1 MMRTITS
8 LPARLA
14 RVPDG
19 IDAFEPLEHCH
30 RETLSMLGE
39 FSMLVERAAT
49 VGVDART
56 REMARAADNY
66 FGEDLRQHH
75 VDEEIHVFPALAA
88 NGDPETRQAVARLK
102 QDHAWL
108 RADWRVLS
116 PLVKALACG
125 QSWVDLDV
133 LRDGVEVFG
142 TLARDHIALEESLI
156 YPQAR
161 ILMLE
166 TSRREM
172 RREMASRR

>member
-1 MMRTITS
+1 MMRTIPS
-8 LPARLA
+8 LSARFE

-19 IDAFEPLEHCH
+19 IDAFEPLEQCH
-30 RETLSMLGE
+30 RETMSMLTELSML
-39 FSMLVERAAT
+39 VARVAT
-49 VGVDART
+49 AGVDTRA

-75 VDEEIHVFPALAA
+75 VDEEIHVFPTLAA
-88 NGDPETRQAVARLK
+88 NGSPETRQAVARLK

-116 PLVKALACG
+116 PLIKALAAG
-125 QSWVDLDV
+125 QSWVDLEV